1 MLERD
6 VVAEIKK
13 YLSSLGSDVFF
24 WKEHGGPYGTS
35 GVPDIICCYKG
46 RFLGLE
52 VKLPSGKLTELQ
64 KRAIAKIN
72 RAGGIACRVESAE
85 DVRAIIARVD
95 SNCPGHAA
103 CAFYKPRWKHE
114 KDQQLA
120 YCKIAALPV
129 ERQQSISQKYYKGL
143 MPWEDVQV

>member
-6 VVAEIKK
+6 VVASIKK
-13 YLSSLGSDVFF
+13 YLASLGSDVFF

-64 KRAIAKIN
+64 KRAIEKIN
-72 RAGGIACRVESAE
+72 RAGGIACRVESVD
-85 DVRAIIARVD
+85 DVKAVIARVD
-95 SNCPGHAA
+95 LDRRSLC
-103 CAFYKPRWKHE
+103 E
-114 KDQQLA
+114 
-120 YCKIAALPV
+120 
-129 ERQQSISQKYYKGL
+129 
-143 MPWEDVQV
+143 